1 MITNENVTNYYY
13 INNVFADFYKATLDY
28 ISDGFGPRFTN
39 IVMGTYD
46 KAVQQISNKDNNGN
60 RELDKEQLPLI
71 VLNPSGEFTLSET
84 GGHQS
89 YRFPNIAPGFI
100 NRWYSPIYQDENVM
114 ITPGYSR
121 IKGEIEVIFLLNSFY
136 EFCDVRM
143 LLLHGFN
150 GLNRITYPF
159 LFNSF
164 IIIPEALYSFN
175 YTNDVSG
182 DDYILDWETAG
193 ATERLIKSINS
204 EEIIYPVNM
213 KPMFKMT
220 GMSDGSKKYGGTDE
234 LAEWRLVCT
243 FEYEIEIPSY
253 LYFVSNYLAK
263 SLEVNI
269 KLGSAYSYY
278 STNSAPVN
286 VLRFERTWEY
296 DDVTLETPELT
307 SDVTTDLPDLI
318 FKVRYYHVI
327 TETDLLDENYVT
339 INSPEEI
346 TDQKLIKVFSNEG
359 EYIYDYHY
367 KIKGD
372 QIILQREYV
381 TSLEEDQIIDIF
393 VYREES

>member
-1 MITNENVTNYYY
+1 
-13 INNVFADFYKATLDY
+13 
-28 ISDGFGPRFTN
+28 
-39 IVMGTYD
+39 
-46 KAVQQISNKDNNGN
+46 
-60 RELDKEQLPLI
+60 
-71 VLNPSGEFTLSET
+71 
-84 GGHQS
+84 
-89 YRFPNIAPGFI
+89 
-100 NRWYSPIYQDENVM
+100 
-114 ITPGYSR
+114 
-121 IKGEIEVIFLLNSFY
+121 
-136 EFCDVRM
+136 
-143 LLLHGFN
+143 
-150 GLNRITYPF
+150 
-159 LFNSF
+159 
-164 IIIPEALYSFN
+164 
-175 YTNDVSG
+175 
-182 DDYILDWETAG
+182 
-193 ATERLIKSINS
+193 
-204 EEIIYPVNM
+204 
-213 KPMFKMT
+213 MT